1 MNIDQIVKVDIA
13 LNTAGISK
21 LGFNTIMVCGPHAK
35 TLERVL
41 AISDPDELLDLGFES
56 TDPIYVAVNTA
67 FSQTPAPSE
76 VKVGRW
82 QCDSIKVGLVN
93 EDTISAGDQVFCQH
107 KLLRCR
113 F

>member
-1 MNIDQIVKVDIA
+1 MNIDQIVKVDIT

-35 TLERVL
+35 SLERVL

-67 FSQTPAPSE
+67 FSQTPAAN
-76 VKVGRW
+76 RIRNTA
-82 QCDSIKVGLVN
+82 SIRNSRLG
-93 EDTISAGDQVFCQH
+93 ISRLSSGFSN
-107 KLLRCR
+107 LGIS
-113 F
+113 